1 MGMSFGAY
9 ELNQECASTGTCN
22 WPDYLLSCTSS
33 DCVLQQ
39 LCKVTSV
46 SVHLFRK
53 SWAYKTY
60 GQTDGQ
66 SDGLQGKGWE
76 GGGVVNISKLRCIIL
91 FISSLQPIYI
101 YIYRQYFMGVCS
113 KYKQVSMYCFIY
125 IFLAAYNMTYT
136 DIFYGNYESAET
148 MFNLRI

>member
-22 WPDYLLSCTSS
+22 WPDYLPSCTSS

-46 SVHLFRK
+46 SVHLLRK

-66 SDGLQGKGWE
+66 IDCLQVKGWE
-76 GGGVVNISKLRCIIL
+76 GG
-91 FISSLQPIYI
+91 
-101 YIYRQYFMGVCS
+101 CS
-113 KYKQVSMYCFIY
+113 KYKQVAMYRFIY
-125 IFLAAYNMTYT
+125 IFLAAYIYIHIQT
-136 DIFYGNYESAET
+136 IFYGGV
-148 MFNLRI
+148 

>member
-1 MGMSFGAY
+1 MSFGAY

-22 WPDYLLSCTSS
+22 WPDYLPSCTSS

-66 SDGLQGKGWE
+66 SDCLQGKGC
-76 GGGVVNISKLRCIIL
+76 GGVVNISKLRCIVL

-101 YIYRQYFMGVCS
+101 Y
-113 KYKQVSMYCFIY
+113 
-125 IFLAAYNMTYT
+125 TYT
-136 DIFYGNYESAET
+136 DNILWGGVVNISKFRCIVLFISSLQPIT
-148 MFNLRI
+148 